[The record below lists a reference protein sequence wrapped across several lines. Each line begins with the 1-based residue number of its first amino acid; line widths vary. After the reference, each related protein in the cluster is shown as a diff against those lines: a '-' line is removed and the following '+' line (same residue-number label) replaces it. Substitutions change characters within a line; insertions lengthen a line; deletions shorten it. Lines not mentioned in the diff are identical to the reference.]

1 LTFCSA
7 ISQQHVKLEIPSLR
21 GESMLDEVVE
31 RVLIETAA
39 ALRLTFAHCGVR
51 ALMADSLNP
60 S

>member
-1 LTFCSA
+1 
-7 ISQQHVKLEIPSLR
+7 
-21 GESMLDEVVE
+21 MLDEVVE
-31 RVLIETAA
+31 RVLIEIAA